1 MGRGAVALALA
12 ALVFLAVATLHR
24 WVMVGSQSV
33 RVVVVELGL
42 GLAAGPVTAA
52 SNAPTPAASAGDT
65 DRTARARHPVLLMNP
80 RSGGG
85 KVERFGLVDLC
96 RQADEQHRVP
106 VQAGTDRGDGRR
118 ERVPR
123 VTRKGMH

>member
-1 MGRGAVALALA
+1 MTTTVASGEPSPMGRGAAALALA
-12 ALVFLAVATLHR
+12 A
-24 WVMVGSQSV
+24 
-33 RVVVVELGL
+33 
-42 GLAAGPVTAA
+42 
-52 SNAPTPAASAGDT
+52 GDT
-65 DRTARARHPVLLMNP
+65 ERTARARHPVLLMNP
-80 RSGGG
+80 PVRRG

-123 VTRKGMH
+123 LTRKG